1 MGKWHTISPIP
12 FKIFQRLGDCSKIS
26 LNMNTLDTAKTNC
39 YFKLKKSM
47 GTNMENLNL
56 NILSFINLFGFIW
69 GIFFIIILLKM
80 KKGCRQANIILAAFI
95 FSICLIILNSFL
107 MNSDTFYLASSV
119 FKFLSLA
126 YLLSGPL
133 LFFYIKALIFED
145 FKITFR
151 HLLHFFPFVLNV
163 FLYMPFYLEPIES
176 KLGTWDP
183 DYYSVYLTILLILR
197 LLHLIIYF
205 RLCLILLSQYKQRV
219 NNIIASPEHDKL
231 NWIRILIYVYG
242 IFLGFLGI
250 LAVFRLFE
258 ISLFQTFTRYMS
270 IGDTLLII
278 FISYKGLISPD
289 IFKINT
295 KKPKPPKATL
305 GEEETQQYL
314 GKIKNCMETK
324 KPFLNSLFGIQD
336 LSKLVSI
343 PYWHIS
349 RIINEQLN
357 QNFFEF
363 INHYRIE
370 EAKQK
375 ILEVKE
381 SRSMLEIAYDVGFNS
396 KSAFNSAFKKI
407 TGQTPSQFRQTHT

>member
-1 MGKWHTISPIP
+1 
-12 FKIFQRLGDCSKIS
+12 
-26 LNMNTLDTAKTNC
+26 
-39 YFKLKKSM
+39 
-47 GTNMENLNL
+47 MENLNL

-69 GIFFIIILLKM
+69 GVFFIAILLKM
-80 KKGCRQANIILAAFI
+80 KRGCRQANKILAAFI
-95 FSICLIILNSFL
+95 FSICVIILNSFL

-119 FKFLSLA
+119 FKFFPLA

-133 LFFYIKALIFED
+133 LFFYIQALIFED

-151 HLLHFFPFVLNV
+151 HLIHFSPFVLNV
-163 FLYMPFYLEPIES
+163 FLYMPFYLDPIES

-205 RLCLILLSQYKQRV
+205 CLCLTLLSKYKQRV
-219 NNIIASPEHDKL
+219 NNIIASPEHEKVS
-231 NWIRILIYVYG
+231 WIRILLYVYG
-242 IFLGFLGI
+242 IFLGFLVI

-258 ISLFQTFTRYMS
+258 ISLFQTFARYMS

-278 FISYKGLISPD
+278 FVSYNGLISPD

-295 KKPKPPKATL
+295 KKPKLPKSTL
-305 GEEETQQYL
+305 GKEETQL
-314 GKIKNCMETK
+314 CLRKIKNCMETE

-336 LSKLVSI
+336 LSKLISI
-343 PYWHIS
+343 PYWNIS
-349 RIINEQLN
+349 RVINEQLN

-363 INHYRIE
+363 INRYRVE

-375 ILEVKE
+375 ILDVKE
-381 SRSMLEIAYDVGFNS
+381 SRSMLAIAYDVGFNS
-396 KSAFNSAFKKI
+396 KSVFNSAFKKI
-407 TGQTPSQFRQTHT
+407 TGLTPSQFKQTRT